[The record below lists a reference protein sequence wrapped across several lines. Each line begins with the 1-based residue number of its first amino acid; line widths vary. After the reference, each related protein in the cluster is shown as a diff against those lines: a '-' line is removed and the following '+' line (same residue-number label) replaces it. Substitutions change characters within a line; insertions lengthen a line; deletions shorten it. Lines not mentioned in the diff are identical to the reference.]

1 MATEYKLSFTA
12 DEIDKRLSIVNP
24 SRNLLKYPYSTF
36 SQLEGFDITDG
47 GDGSISVNQLS
58 ALASGGEIELTTLTL
73 EAGTYKICANSTHNQ
88 VGLFIQSDIADLSLV
103 NPLFNHT
110 ITIDESKT
118 ITVYLSIK
126 PNSSLIKNCVV
137 KPQIEEGDTATEWKP
152 FLSSVDSYVDSRFN
166 NTLKRLETKL
176 NSADLDTAIDN
187 ALLEAKNKGI
197 FDGRSISS
205 VAIDASGYLVVNF
218 SDLTSTRLSQVV
230 GSSSLVTA
238 ESTPDG
244 YILHLTNTNGAGHSS
259 TATVQLY
266 HGKDGQA
273 GEQGPKGDKG
283 DAFTFNDFTT
293 EQLASL
299 KGPKGDKGEDGANG
313 ADGYSPSISVSSTET
328 GYMLAIDHDENFTE
342 NVFIENGKDG
352 TNGVDG
358 KDGKDGYTPIKGVD
372 YYTENEKAD
381 IIMQAKAGLS
391 QISPPTVV
399 SSVDGMTHID
409 KHYVLNGNIYA
420 YMYKNKS
427 GAISQKIE
435 TIYTDGYRLSISDGS
450 LKALTGATTTDF
462 IDISNITG
470 DLTLNLT
477 GIQWADASQNQA
489 CAIVGYNADKTLVQ
503 KHYLIVPSNLSSGVT
518 ISGVTTD
525 VTIEIPYDWVAS
537 CSYIRI
543 CGSGVGANASI
554 EISYEGQIQGYEW
567 TNTGLQYTATLY
579 TDLIGVVDENNVIRL
594 STNNLPSGTYTLKY
608 GDKNYDAIGTI
619 TVD

>member
-1 MATEYKLSFTA
+1 MIDITSGKMKIPEKERFIGFVGDNLYSKITFRFTDVVDTECEYKLCLEFKSGTKKEILLDSKLEEKSTHLDWIISEKDIVETGLINARIKVTYPDSKVYHTTSDCFIAAPIDVTKQDCSEKENYDDIFENKINDIVTQITDIEKNGVPNTRTIAGLSLESDITA
-12 DEIDKRLSIVNP
+12 QLLTESLKTYPVLKLSSAPTNQTVGKIGQLAFERSTTNGVDFNNRLYFCYHINQYNEHLWVLLTHDNSDEIKSVNEVHI
-24 SRNLLKYPYSTF
+24 N
-36 SQLEGFDITDG
+36 TDG
-47 GDGSISVNQLS
+47 
-58 ALASGGEIELTTLTL
+58 ELLM
-73 EAGTYKICANSTHNQ
+73 S
-88 VGLFIQSDIADLSLV
+88 
-103 NPLFNHT
+103 
-110 ITIDESKT
+110 
-118 ITVYLSIK
+118 
-126 PNSSLIKNCVV
+126 
-137 KPQIEEGDTATEWKP
+137 
-152 FLSSVDSYVDSRFN
+152 
-166 NTLKRLETKL
+166 
-176 NSADLDTAIDN
+176 
-187 ALLEAKNKGI
+187 
-197 FDGRSISS
+197 
-205 VAIDASGYLVVNF
+205 F
-218 SDLTSTRLSQVV
+218 SDGTNKNLGKVV
-230 GSSSLVTA
+230 GT
-238 ESTPDG
+238 DG
-244 YILHLTNTNGAGHSS
+244 VNG
-259 TATVQLY
+259 
-266 HGKDGQA
+266 K
-273 GEQGPKGDKG
+273 
-283 DAFTFNDFTT
+283 
-293 EQLASL
+293 
-299 KGPKGDKGEDGANG
+299 DGANG

-399 SSVDGMTHID
+399 SSVDGMTDID

-427 GAISQKIE
+427 GTISQKIE
-435 TIYTDGYRLSISDGS
+435 TIYTDGYRLSTSDGS

-579 TDLIGVVDENNVIRL
+579 TDLIGVVDENNVIHL

-608 GDKNYDAIGTI
+608 GDENYDTIGTI